1 MDKKYTLDFEK
12 PLRGL
17 IKQLEALNQ
26 LSEENAIDVSS
37 EIKAIEAKIELTKR
51 SVYSNLSSWQ
61 RVQLAR
67 HPLRPYSLDYVDA
80 IFDDFQELSG
90 DRQFRDDKSIIGGT
104 AFLDGRAVMI
114 IAQQKGRNTKEN
126 ILRNFGMPNPEGY
139 RKALRLMKLAEK
151 FDLPIVTWVDTPGA
165 YPGVGSEERHVAEAI
180 AVNIRE
186 MSRLTVPI
194 ITVIVGEGGSGGALG
209 IAVADRVLI
218 LENAYYS
225 VISPE
230 SCSAILW
237 KDRSQSSKAAEAL
250 RLGDQEMLKQFGI
263 VDGVIEEPMGGAQ
276 NDPQE
281 AAKSVEKA
289 IKSKLKGL
297 LKLSKDELVEN
308 RYTRFRA
315 IGEVDDGKVIDLSE
329 AAS

>member
-1 MDKKYTLDFEK
+1 MDKKYALDFEK

-17 IKQLEALNQ
+17 IEQLDALHQ
-26 LSEENAIDVSS
+26 LSEENHIDVSS
-37 EIKAIEAKIELTKR
+37 EIKAIEGKIEKTKK
-51 SVYSNLSSWQ
+51 SIYSNLSSWQ

-67 HPLRPYSLDYVDA
+67 HPLRPYSLDYVGS
-80 IFDDFQELSG
+80 IFDGFLEMHG
-90 DRQFRDDKSIIGGT
+90 DRLYRDDKSIIGGP

-139 RKALRLMKLAEK
+139 RKALRLMRMAEK

-165 YPGVGSEERHVAEAI
+165 YPGIGSEERHVAEAI

-186 MSRLTVPI
+186 MSQFTVPI
-194 ITVIVGEGGSGGALG
+194 ITLVVGEGGSGGALG

-237 KDRSQSSKAAEAL
+237 KDRSQSAKAAEAL
-250 RLGDQEMLKQFGI
+250 RLGDQKMLKQFGI
-263 VDGVIEEPMGGAQ
+263 VDEVIEEPMGGAQ
-276 NDPQE
+276 NDAE
-281 AAKSVEKA
+281 KAAKSVDRS
-289 IKSKLKGL
+289 IKKHLKDL
-297 LKLSKDELVEN
+297 LSLSKEKLLEN
-308 RYTRFRA
+308 RYARYRA
-315 IGEVDDGKVIDLSE
+315 LGEYDDGKVIDLNE

>member
-1 MDKKYTLDFEK
+1 MDKKYALDFEK

-17 IKQLEALNQ
+17 IEQLDALHQ
-26 LSEENAIDVSS
+26 LSEENHIDVSS
-37 EIKAIEAKIELTKR
+37 EIKAIEAKIEKTKK
-51 SVYSNLSSWQ
+51 SIYSSLSSWQ

-80 IFDDFQELSG
+80 IFDGFHELHG
-90 DRQFRDDKSIIGGT
+90 DRLYRDDKSIIGGT
-104 AFLDGRAVMI
+104 AFLDGQAVMI

-139 RKALRLMKLAEK
+139 RKALRLMKMAEK
-151 FDLPIVTWVDTPGA
+151 FGLPIVTWVDTPGA
-165 YPGVGSEERHVAEAI
+165 YPGIGSEERHVAEAI

-186 MSRLTVPI
+186 MSQFTVPI
-194 ITVIVGEGGSGGALG
+194 VTLVVGEGGSGGALG

-250 RLGDQEMLKQFGI
+250 RLGDQNMLKQFGV
-263 VDGVIEEPMGGAQ
+263 VDEVIEEPMGGAQ
-276 NDPQE
+276 NDPE
-281 AAKSVEKA
+281 AAAQSVEA
-289 IKSKLKGL
+289 SIKKHLKEL
-297 LKLSKDELVEN
+297 LSLSADELLEK
-308 RYTRFRA
+308 RYARYRA
-315 IGEVDDGKVIDLSE
+315 LGEYDDGKVIDLSE

>member
-37 EIKAIEAKIELTKR
+37 EIKAIEAKIEQTKR
-51 SVYSNLSSWQ
+51 LVYSNLSSWQ

-139 RKALRLMKLAEK
+139 RKALRLMKLADK
-151 FDLPIVTWVDTPGA
+151 FGLPIVTWVDTPGA

-194 ITVIVGEGGSGGALG
+194 ITIIVGEGGSGGALG

-250 RLGDQEMLKQFGI
+250 RLGDQKMLKQFGV
-263 VDGVIEEPMGGAQ
+263 VDDVIEEPMGGAQ

-281 AAKSVEKA
+281 AANSVQKA
-289 IKSKLKGL
+289 IRSQLKEL
-297 LKLSKDELVEN
+297 VKLSKEQLVEN
-308 RYTRFRA
+308 RYARFRA

>member
-1 MDKKYTLDFEK
+1 MDKKYALDFEK

-17 IKQLEALNQ
+17 IEQLDALHQ
-26 LSEENAIDVSS
+26 LSEENHIDVSS
-37 EIKAIEAKIELTKR
+37 EIKAIEAKIEKTKK
-51 SVYSNLSSWQ
+51 SIYSNLSSWQ

-67 HPLRPYSLDYVDA
+67 HPLRPYSLDYVDS
-80 IFDDFQELSG
+80 IFDGFHELHG
-90 DRQFRDDKSIIGGT
+90 DRLYRDDKSIIGGT
-104 AFLDGRAVMI
+104 AFLDGQAVMI

-139 RKALRLMKLAEK
+139 RKALRLMKMAEK
-151 FDLPIVTWVDTPGA
+151 FGLPIVTWVDTPGA
-165 YPGVGSEERHVAEAI
+165 YPGIGSEERHVAEAI

-186 MSRLTVPI
+186 MSQFTVPI
-194 ITVIVGEGGSGGALG
+194 VTLVVGEGGSGGALG

-263 VDGVIEEPMGGAQ
+263 VDEVIEEPMGGAQ
-276 NDPQE
+276 NDPE
-281 AAKSVEKA
+281 AAAKSVETS
-289 IKSKLKGL
+289 IKKHLKEL
-297 LKLSKDELVEN
+297 LALSPEDLLEK
-308 RYTRFRA
+308 RYARYRA
-315 IGEVDDGKVIDLSE
+315 LGEYDDGKVIDLNE

>member
-1 MDKKYTLDFEK
+1 MDMKYALDFEK

-17 IKQLEALNQ
+17 ITQLDALHQ
-26 LSEENAIDVSS
+26 LSEENHIDVSS

-51 SVYSNLSSWQ
+51 SIYSNLSSWQ

-67 HPLRPYSLDYVDA
+67 HPLRPYSLDYVDS
-80 IFDDFQELSG
+80 IFEGFMEFHG
-90 DRQFRDDKSIIGGT
+90 DRQFRDDKSILGGT
-104 AFLDGRAVMI
+104 AFLDGKAVMI

-139 RKALRLMKLAEK
+139 RKALRLMKMAEK
-151 FDLPIVTWVDTPGA
+151 FDLPIITWVDTPGA

-186 MSRLTVPI
+186 MSQLTVPI
-194 ITVIVGEGGSGGALG
+194 VTIIVGEGGSGGALG
-209 IAVADRVLI
+209 IAVGDRVLI

-237 KDRSQSSKAAEAL
+237 KDRSQASKAASAL
-250 RLGDQEMLKQFGI
+250 KLGDQALLKRLGV
-263 VDGVIEEPMGGAQ
+263 VDDVIEEPMGGAQ
-276 NDPQE
+276 NNPEE
-281 AAKSVEKA
+281 AAKSVEKRL
-289 IKSKLKGL
+289 KSHLAEL
-297 LKLSKDELVEN
+297 LKLSKDQLLEK
-308 RYTRFRA
+308 RYARYRA
-315 IGEVDDGKVIDLSE
+315 LGEVDDGRVIDINE

>member
-80 IFDDFQELSG
+80 IFDDFQELYG

-165 YPGVGSEERHVAEAI
+165 YGVGSNAIAEAI

-194 ITVIVGEGGSGGALG
+194 ITVIVGEGGSGALG

-218 LENAYYS
+218 QEKPPRARHFVERSL
-225 VISPE
+225 P
-230 SCSAILW
+230 IL
-237 KDRSQSSKAAEAL
+237 Q
-250 RLGDQEMLKQFGI
+250 GC
-263 VDGVIEEPMGGAQ
+263 
-276 NDPQE
+276 
-281 AAKSVEKA
+281 
-289 IKSKLKGL
+289 
-297 LKLSKDELVEN
+297 
-308 RYTRFRA
+308 
-315 IGEVDDGKVIDLSE
+315 
-329 AAS
+329 